1 MKKFIISEE
10 EKNRILGM
18 HQDATKRH
26 YLKEQEVPQPAG
38 NVNKRAEINTQS
50 FKNDVNGKILA
61 QNPQFVKL
69 INDNNINLPALL
81 QQITME
87 PNKRQFSFK
96 GSDGKDIAVSFSS
109 YGGTNYQG
117 AIEKYNNAFTQI
129 KKVYDQIKA
138 NPNTQKCVNPNAV
151 MLSDTGEKGVDCRSV
166 KDNFNNIKKTS
177 GVDVYSNLSELEKF
191 VQAAP
196 KFKTA

>member
-10 EKNRILGM
+10 EKNRILEM
-18 HQDATKRH
+18 HQEATKRH
-26 YLKEQEVPQPAG
+26 YLNEQEVPQPAG
-38 NVNKRAEINTQS
+38 NVNKGAEVNTQS

-96 GSDGKDIAVSFSS
+96 GSDGKDIAVSFKS
-109 YGGTNYQG
+109 YGGGDYQG
-117 AIEKYNNAFTQI
+117 AKEKYKNAITQI
-129 KKVYDQIKA
+129 KKVYDQINA
-138 NPNTQKCVNPNAV
+138 NPNTKKCVNPNAL
-151 MLSDTGEKGVDCRSV
+151 MLSDTGENGVDCRSA
-166 KDNFNNIKKTS
+166 KDDFNNIKKTS
-177 GVDVYSNLSELEKF
+177 RIDVYSNLSELEKF